1 MFWLSSLFLGQIAAC
16 KTHTVC
22 AYTFTDACVSDC
34 SVNPFYEARLKRLQ
48 RKARPLGNAQINLKD
63 NKQKV
68 TGKKKKV
75 PLYTIYKGAFFNLIY
90 RLVSETPFW
99 RPYLRITH
107 RKPLL

>member
-48 RKARPLGNAQINLKD
+48 RKARPLGNAQIDLKSNRQKD
-63 NKQKV
+63 NKQKA
-68 TGKKKKV
+68 KS
-75 PLYTIYKGAFFNLIY
+75 PFIYYIQRDFF
-90 RLVSETPFW
+90 
-99 RPYLRITH
+99 
-107 RKPLL
+107 

>member
-48 RKARPLGNAQINLKD
+48 RKARPLGNAQIDLKS
-63 NKQKV
+63 NKQ
-68 TGKKKKV
+68 KV
-75 PLYTIYKGAFFNLIY
+75 PLYTIYKGTFFNLIY
-90 RLVSETPFW
+90 RLVF
-99 RPYLRITH
+99 
-107 RKPLL
+107 